1 MFLKWQIIDTGLKLW
16 YNFYME
22 TTIRIMGEKIR
33 QLRVDN
39 RLTLEEAA
47 NRAGCTPGFL
57 SQVERNQA
65 VPSITLLYA
74 IAHALGVEVTHFFPR
89 MSRGV
94 KVVRA
99 DERETFRFE
108 GSFLIYS
115 LLSTSFPDRKLESL
129 LVQVNP
135 VDGALPADEFRSHPG
150 EEFAYVL
157 EGTLRMWVGNAVYD
171 LNPGDSIHFKSTVK
185 HRMENPGDKPTV
197 YLCAL
202 TPPVF

>member
-1 MFLKWQIIDTGLKLW
+1 
-16 YNFYME
+16 ME
-22 TTIRIMGEKIR
+22 TTIRIMGQKIR
-33 QLRVDN
+33 QLRMDS

-47 NRAGCTPGFL
+47 ERAGCTPGFL

-65 VPSITLLYA
+65 VPSITMLYA

-89 MSRGV
+89 MTRGV

-99 DERETFRFE
+99 NERETFRFE
-108 GSFLIYS
+108 GSFIVYS

-129 LVQVNP
+129 SVQVNP

-157 EGTLRMWVGNAVYD
+157 DGTLRLWIGDAIYD

-197 YLCAL
+197 YVCVL

>member
-1 MFLKWQIIDTGLKLW
+1 
-16 YNFYME
+16 ME

-47 NRAGCTPGFL
+47 TRAGCTLGFL

-157 EGTLRMWVGNAVYD
+157 EGTLRMWVGNAVHD

-185 HRMENPGDKPTV
+185 HRMENSGDKPTI

>member
-1 MFLKWQIIDTGLKLW
+1 MKLW

-47 NRAGCTPGFL
+47 ERAGCTPGFL

-129 LVQVNP
+129 LVQVDP
-135 VDGALPADEFRSHPG
+135 VDGSLPADEFRSHPG
-150 EEFAYVL
+150 EEFVYVL
-157 EGTLRMWVGNAVYD
+157 EGTLRLWIGDTTYD

-185 HRMENPGDKPTV
+185 HRLENPGDSSAAA
-197 YLCAL
+197 LWAL

>member
-1 MFLKWQIIDTGLKLW
+1 M
-16 YNFYME
+16 
-22 TTIRIMGEKIR
+22 
-33 QLRVDN
+33 
-39 RLTLEEAA
+39 
-47 NRAGCTPGFL
+47 
-57 SQVERNQA
+57 
-65 VPSITLLYA
+65 LYA
-74 IAHALGVEVTHFFPR
+74 IAQALGVKVTYFFPR
-89 MSRGV
+89 MASGT

-108 GSFLIYS
+108 GSFIIYS

-157 EGTLRMWVGNAVYD
+157 EGTLRMCVGDAAYD

-202 TPPVF
+202 TPTVF

>member
-1 MFLKWQIIDTGLKLW
+1 
-16 YNFYME
+16 ME
-22 TTIRIMGEKIR
+22 TTILIMGEKIR
-33 QLRVDN
+33 QLRLDN

-47 NRAGCTPGFL
+47 ERSGCTPGFL

-65 VPSITLLYA
+65 VPSITMLYA

-89 MSRGV
+89 MTRGV

-108 GSFLIYS
+108 GSFIIYS

-129 LVQVNP
+129 LVQVDP

-157 EGTLRMWVGNAVYD
+157 EGILRMSVGDAIYD

>member
-1 MFLKWQIIDTGLKLW
+1 MKLW
-16 YNFYME
+16 YNFYVE
-22 TTIRIMGEKIR
+22 TTIRIMGQKIR
-33 QLRVDN
+33 QLRLDS

-47 NRAGCTPGFL
+47 ERAGCTPGFL

-65 VPSITLLYA
+65 VPSITMLYA
-74 IAHALGVEVTHFFPR
+74 IAQALGVKVTHFFPK
-89 MSRGV
+89 MTPGT

-99 DERETFRFE
+99 GERETFHFE
-108 GSFLIYS
+108 GSFIVYS
-115 LLSTSFPDRKLESL
+115 LLSTRFHDRKLECL

-157 EGTLRMWVGNAVYD
+157 EGTLRMWVGNAAYV
-171 LNPGDSIHFKSTVK
+171 LKPGDSIHFKSTVK